1 MRSERYIPYLLILP
15 SVVFLLFL
23 FAWPLLE
30 ALLLSVRGSGGQWTL
45 ENFRRMAA
53 DLYFPDALKYTL
65 LLALVIVPLQVV
77 MALGMALLLGGL
89 SKGRDLFLYVW
100 TIPLGISDL
109 AAGIVWLSI
118 FTERGYLNSFLQG
131 IGLIQQPQ
139 LWLSYETPWMI
150 FVAVVAAEVWRATA
164 IVFVILVAGLQLI
177 PKEYGEAAEV
187 FGATPWQ
194 RFWKV
199 TLPLLMPSLQVALI
213 LRTILALEVFAV
225 VVALG
230 GRNLPVLAGEAYY
243 WYNAY
248 QNPGVAAAYAVI
260 ILGISV
266 VATLLYLRLMR
277 SKQEGAA

>member
-1 MRSERYIPYLLILP
+1 MRSERYIPYLLVLP
-15 SVVFLLFL
+15 SVLFLLFL
-23 FAWPLLE
+23 FAWPLVE
-30 ALLLSVRGSGGQWTL
+30 ALLLSIRGAGGEWTL
-45 ENFRRMAA
+45 ENFQRMAA
-53 DLYFPDALKYTL
+53 DLYFKDAIKYTV
-65 LLALVIVPLQVV
+65 LLAVVVVPLQVV
-77 MALGMALLLGGL
+77 LALCLALLLGGIG
-89 SKGRDLFLYVW
+89 KGRDLFLYVW

-109 AAGIVWLSI
+109 AAGIVWLAI
-118 FTERGYLNSFLQG
+118 FTERGYLNSFLQALG
-131 IGLIQQPQ
+131 VIQEPR
-139 LWLSYETPWMI
+139 LWLNYETPAML
-150 FVAVVAAEVWRATA
+150 FLAVVAAEVWRATA

-187 FGATPWQ
+187 FGASPWR

-199 TLPLLMPSLQVALI
+199 TLPLLTPSLQVALI

-248 QNPGVAAAYAVI
+248 QNPGVAAAYSVL

-266 VATLLYLRLMR
+266 LATLLYLRLMR
-277 SKQEGAA
+277 SREVA

>member
-1 MRSERYIPYLLILP
+1 MRSERYIPYLLVLP

-23 FAWPLLE
+23 FAWPLVE
-30 ALLLSVRGSGGQWTL
+30 ALLLSIRGSEGWTL
-45 ENFRRMAA
+45 EHFQRMAA
-53 DLYFPDALKYTL
+53 DLYFKDAVKYTV
-65 LLALVIVPLQVV
+65 LLAVVVVPLQVILALC
-77 MALGMALLLGGL
+77 MAMLLGGI

-109 AAGIVWLSI
+109 AAGIAWLAI
-118 FTERGYLNSFLQG
+118 FTERGYLNSFLQTL
-131 IGLIQQPQ
+131 GLIQEPR
-139 LWLSYETPWMI
+139 LWLSYETPAML
-150 FVAVVAAEVWRATA
+150 FLAVVAAEVWRATA
-164 IVFVILVAGLQLI
+164 IVLVILVAGLQLI
-177 PKEYGEAAEV
+177 PKEYSEAAEV
-187 FGATPWQ
+187 FGATPWR

-230 GRNLPVLAGEAYY
+230 GRNLPVLAGEAYF

-248 QNPGVAAAYAVI
+248 QNPGVAAAYSVL

-266 VATLLYLRLMR
+266 LATLLYLRLMR
-277 SKQEGAA
+277 PHQEVAA

>member
-1 MRSERYIPYLLILP
+1 MRSERYIPYLLVLP
-15 SVVFLLFL
+15 SVLFLLFL
-23 FAWPLLE
+23 FAWPLVE
-30 ALLLSVRGSGGQWTL
+30 ALLLSIRGAGGEWTL
-45 ENFRRMAA
+45 ENFQRMAA
-53 DLYFPDALKYTL
+53 DLYFKDAIKYTV
-65 LLALVIVPLQVV
+65 LLAVVVVPLQVV
-77 MALGMALLLGGL
+77 LALCLALLLGGIG
-89 SKGRDLFLYVW
+89 KGRDLFLYVW

-109 AAGIVWLSI
+109 AAGIVWLAI
-118 FTERGYLNSFLQG
+118 FTERGYLNSFLQALG
-131 IGLIQQPQ
+131 VIQEPR
-139 LWLSYETPWMI
+139 LWLSYETPAML
-150 FVAVVAAEVWRATA
+150 FLAVVAAEVWRATA

-187 FGATPWQ
+187 FGASPWR

-199 TLPLLMPSLQVALI
+199 TLPLLTPSLQVALI

-248 QNPGVAAAYAVI
+248 QNPGVAAAYSVL

-266 VATLLYLRLMR
+266 LATLLYLQLMR
-277 SKQEGAA
+277 SREVA

>member
-1 MRSERYIPYLLILP
+1 MRTERYIPYLLVLP
-15 SVVFLLFL
+15 SVLFLLFL
-23 FAWPLLE
+23 FAWPLVE
-30 ALLLSVRGSGGQWTL
+30 ALLLSIRGAGGEWTL
-45 ENFRRMAA
+45 ENFQRMAA
-53 DLYFPDALKYTL
+53 DLYFKDAIKYTV
-65 LLALVIVPLQVV
+65 LLAVVVVPLQVV
-77 MALGMALLLGGL
+77 LALCLALLLGGI

-109 AAGIVWLSI
+109 AAGIVWLAI
-118 FTERGYLNSFLQG
+118 FTERGYLNSFLQALG
-131 IGLIQQPQ
+131 VIQEPR
-139 LWLSYETPWMI
+139 LWLSYETPAML
-150 FVAVVAAEVWRATA
+150 FLAVVAAEVWRATA

-187 FGATPWQ
+187 FGASPWR

-199 TLPLLMPSLQVALI
+199 TLPLLTPSLQVALI

-248 QNPGVAAAYAVI
+248 QNPGVAAAYSVL

-266 VATLLYLRLMR
+266 LATLLYLRLMR
-277 SKQEGAA
+277 SREVA

>member
-1 MRSERYIPYLLILP
+1 MRSERYIPYLLVLP
-15 SVVFLLFL
+15 SVLFLLFL

-30 ALLLSVRGSGGQWTL
+30 ALLLSIRGAGGEWTL
-45 ENFRRMAA
+45 ENFQRMAA
-53 DLYFPDALKYTL
+53 DLYFKDAIKYTV
-65 LLALVIVPLQVV
+65 LLAVVVVPLQVV
-77 MALGMALLLGGL
+77 LALCLALLLGGIG
-89 SKGRDLFLYVW
+89 KGRDLFLYVW

-109 AAGIVWLSI
+109 AAGIVWLAI
-118 FTERGYLNSFLQG
+118 FTERGYLNSFLQALG
-131 IGLIQQPQ
+131 VIQEPR
-139 LWLSYETPWMI
+139 LWLSYETPAI
-150 FVAVVAAEVWRATA
+150 LFLAVVAAEVWRATA

-187 FGATPWQ
+187 FGASPWR

-199 TLPLLMPSLQVALI
+199 TLPLLTPSLQVALI

-248 QNPGVAAAYAVI
+248 QNPGVAAAYSVL

-266 VATLLYLRLMR
+266 VATLVYLRLMR
-277 SKQEGAA
+277 SRQEAAV

>member
-1 MRSERYIPYLLILP
+1 MRTERYLPYALIAP
-15 SVVFLLFL
+15 SVLFLLFF

-30 ALLLSVRGSGGQWTL
+30 ALLLSVRGGGGGWTL
-45 ENFRRMAA
+45 ENFQRMAA
-53 DLYFPDALKYTL
+53 DLYFKDALKYTL
-65 LLALVIVPLQVV
+65 LLALVVVPLQVV
-77 MALGMALLLGGL
+77 LALGMAMLLGGL
-89 SKGRDLFLYVW
+89 SRGRDLFLYVW

-109 AAGIVWLSI
+109 AAGIVWLAI
-118 FTERGYLNSFLQG
+118 FTERGYLNSLLQAL
-131 IGLIQQPQ
+131 GLIEQPQ

-150 FVAVVAAEVWRATA
+150 FLAVVAAEVWRATA

-177 PKEYGEAAEV
+177 PKEYSEAAEV

-194 RFWKV
+194 RFWRV
-199 TLPLLMPSLQVALI
+199 TLPLLKPSLQVALI

-248 QNPGVAAAYAVI
+248 QNPGVAAAYAVVV
-260 ILGISV
+260 LGISV
-266 VATLLYLRLMR
+266 LATLVYLRLMR
-277 SKQEGAA
+277 PRQEEAA

>member
-1 MRSERYIPYLLILP
+1 MRSERYIPYVLILP
-15 SVVFLLFL
+15 SVLFLLFL
-23 FAWPLLE
+23 FAWPLVE
-30 ALLLSVRGSGGQWTL
+30 ALLLSVRGGDGRWTL
-45 ENFRRMAA
+45 EHFQRMAS
-53 DLYFPDALKYTL
+53 DLYFKDAVKYTVL
-65 LLALVIVPLQVV
+65 LTVVMVPLQVV
-77 MALGMALLLGGL
+77 LALCMAMLLGGINR
-89 SKGRDLFLYVW
+89 GRDLFLYVW

-118 FTERGYLNSFLQG
+118 FTERGYLNSFLQAVG
-131 IGLIQQPQ
+131 VIQEPR
-139 LWLSYETPWMI
+139 LWLSYETPAML
-150 FVAVVAAEVWRATA
+150 FLAVVAAEVWRATA

-187 FGATPWQ
+187 FGATPWR
-194 RFWKV
+194 RFWRV

-230 GRNLPVLAGEAYY
+230 GRNLPVLAGEAYF

-248 QNPGVAAAYAVI
+248 QSPGVAAAYSVL

-266 VATLLYLRLMR
+266 AATLVYLRLMR
-277 SKQEGAA
+277 SRQEAAA